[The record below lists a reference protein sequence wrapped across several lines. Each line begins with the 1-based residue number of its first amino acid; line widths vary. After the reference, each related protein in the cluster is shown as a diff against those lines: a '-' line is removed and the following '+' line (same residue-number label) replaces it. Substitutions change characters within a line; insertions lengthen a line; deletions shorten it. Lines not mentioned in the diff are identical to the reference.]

1 MSICNVGRPYI
12 TSLLTIVKT
21 RTNVEILIGQNSDYR
36 MVGEMNSAVSPVDF
50 DRMLNGLDRIYSEFA
65 RACGLSDC
73 AYWML
78 VDTSAAGGSVAVSR
92 LTSEWFYSKQTI
104 NSAIKTLRARGLAT
118 LEFAE
123 GSRKN
128 KVVRLTEEGVRFAK
142 RYALP
147 AQKAEQQAFEALE
160 PWEQREIMRLVGK
173 FSHVLNEE
181 CEAFK
186 RQVAA
191 ENEADDK
198 SEGETCD
205 S

>member
-1 MSICNVGRPYI
+1 MA
-12 TSLLTIVKT
+12 
-21 RTNVEILIGQNSDYR
+21 
-36 MVGEMNSAVSPVDF
+36 GEMNNAVSLVDF

-65 RACGLSDC
+65 RTCGLSDC

-78 VDTSAAGGSVAVSR
+78 VDTGTAGGSIAVSR

-104 NSAIKTLRARGLAT
+104 NSAIKTLTARGFAT

-128 KVVRLTEEGVRFAK
+128 KVVSLTEEGRRFAK
-142 RYALP
+142 RYAMP
-147 AQKAEQQAFEALE
+147 AQGAEQRAFDALE
-160 PWEQREIMRLVGK
+160 PCEQREIMRLIGK
-173 FSHVLNEE
+173 FSQVLGEE

-191 ENEADDK
+191 EDQSENQR
-198 SEGETCD
+198 EGESCD
-205 S
+205 C

>member
-1 MSICNVGRPYI
+1 
-12 TSLLTIVKT
+12 
-21 RTNVEILIGQNSDYR
+21 
-36 MVGEMNSAVSPVDF
+36 MNSVVTLVDF
-50 DRMLNGLDRIYSEFA
+50 DRLLNGLDHIYSEFS

-78 VDTSAAGGSVAVSR
+78 VDTSTAGGSVAVSR

-104 NSAIKTLRARGLAT
+104 NSAIKTLTARGFAT

-128 KVVRLTEEGVRFAK
+128 KVVRLTEAGMRFAEQ
-142 RYALP
+142 YALP
-147 AQKAEQQAFEALE
+147 AQEAEQQAFEVLE

-173 FSHVLNEE
+173 FSHALGDE
-181 CEAFK
+181 CDAFK
-186 RQVAA
+186 QHIAA
-191 ENEADDK
+191 ESQAENQG
-198 SEGETCD
+198 EGESCD

>member
-1 MSICNVGRPYI
+1 
-12 TSLLTIVKT
+12 
-21 RTNVEILIGQNSDYR
+21 
-36 MVGEMNSAVSPVDF
+36 MVGEMDSTVTSVDF

-78 VDTSAAGGSVAVSR
+78 VDISTADEGVAVSR

-104 NSAIKTLRARGLAT
+104 NSAIKTLTARGLAT

-128 KVVRLTEEGVRFAK
+128 KVVCLTAEGKRFAEH
-142 RYALP
+142 YALP
-147 AQKAEQQAFEALE
+147 AVKAEQRAFDALE
-160 PWEQREIMRLVGK
+160 PWERREIMRLVGK
-173 FSHVLNEE
+173 FSRVLGDE

-186 RQVAA
+186 RRMADESQA
-191 ENEADDK
+191 ESQD
-198 SEGETCD
+198 EGETCD

>member
-1 MSICNVGRPYI
+1 
-12 TSLLTIVKT
+12 
-21 RTNVEILIGQNSDYR
+21 
-36 MVGEMNSAVSPVDF
+36 MNNAVSLVDF

-65 RACGLSDC
+65 RTCGLSDC

-104 NSAIKTLRARGLAT
+104 NSAIKALTARGFAT

-128 KVVRLTEEGVRFAK
+128 KVVSLTEEGRRFAK
-142 RYALP
+142 RYAMP
-147 AQKAEQQAFEALE
+147 AQGAEQRAFDALE
-160 PWEQREIMRLVGK
+160 PCEQREIMRLIGI
-173 FSHVLNEE
+173 FSQVLGEE

-191 ENEADDK
+191 EDQSENQR
-198 SEGETCD
+198 EGESCD
-205 S
+205 C

>member
-1 MSICNVGRPYI
+1 MA
-12 TSLLTIVKT
+12 
-21 RTNVEILIGQNSDYR
+21 
-36 MVGEMNSAVSPVDF
+36 GEMNSSVSLVDF

-65 RACGLSDC
+65 RTCGLSDC

-78 VDTSAAGGSVAVSR
+78 VDTSTAGGSIAVSR

-104 NSAIKTLRARGLAT
+104 NSAIKTLTARGFAT

-128 KVVRLTEEGVRFAK
+128 KVVSLTEEGRRFAE

-147 AQKAEQQAFEALE
+147 AQGAEQQAFEALE

-173 FSHVLNEE
+173 FSHVLNEG

-191 ENEADDK
+191 ENDADDK
-198 SEGETCD
+198 GEGEPCD
-205 S
+205 C

>member
-1 MSICNVGRPYI
+1 MER
-12 TSLLTIVKT
+12 
-21 RTNVEILIGQNSDYR
+21 
-36 MVGEMNSAVSPVDF
+36 AVTLVDL
-50 DRMLNGLDRIYSEFA
+50 DRMFNAIDHIYSEFS
-65 RACGLSDC
+65 RTCGLSDC

-104 NSAIKTLRARGLAT
+104 NSAIKTLTARGFAT

-128 KVVRLTEEGVRFAK
+128 KVVCLTKEGRQFAE

-147 AQKAEQQAFEALE
+147 AQKAEQRAFGALE
-160 PWEQREIMRLVGK
+160 PWEQREIMRLIGK
-173 FSHVLNEE
+173 FSQVLGDE
-181 CEAFK
+181 CETFK
-186 RQVAA
+186 QQVAA
-191 ENEADDK
+191 ARQTEDQR
-198 SEGETCD
+198 EGESCD

>member
-1 MSICNVGRPYI
+1 MA
-12 TSLLTIVKT
+12 
-21 RTNVEILIGQNSDYR
+21 
-36 MVGEMNSAVSPVDF
+36 GEMNSTVSPVDF

-65 RACGLSDC
+65 RTCGLSDC

-128 KVVRLTEEGVRFAK
+128 KVVRLTEAGMRFAE

-147 AQKAEQQAFEALE
+147 ALKAEQRAFGALE
-160 PWEQREIMRLVGK
+160 PCEQREIMRLIGK
-173 FSHVLNEE
+173 FSRVLGDE
-181 CEAFK
+181 CDAFK
-186 RQVAA
+186 QHIAA
-191 ENEADDK
+191 ESQAENQG
-198 SEGETCD
+198 EGESCD
-205 S
+205 C

>member
-1 MSICNVGRPYI
+1 
-12 TSLLTIVKT
+12 
-21 RTNVEILIGQNSDYR
+21 

-65 RACGLSDC
+65 RTCGLSDC

-160 PWEQREIMRLVGK
+160 PWEQREIMRLIGK
-173 FSHVLNEE
+173 FSQVLGDE
-181 CEAFK
+181 CDAFK
-186 RQVAA
+186 QHIAA
-191 ENEADDK
+191 ESQAENQG
-198 SEGETCD
+198 EGESCD
-205 S
+205 C

>member
-1 MSICNVGRPYI
+1 MER
-12 TSLLTIVKT
+12 
-21 RTNVEILIGQNSDYR
+21 
-36 MVGEMNSAVSPVDF
+36 AVTLVDL
-50 DRMLNGLDRIYSEFA
+50 DRMFNAIDHIYSEFS
-65 RACGLSDC
+65 RTCGLSDC

-104 NSAIKTLRARGLAT
+104 NSAIKTLTARGFAT

-128 KVVRLTEEGVRFAK
+128 KVVCLTKEGRQFAE

-147 AQKAEQQAFEALE
+147 AQKAEQRAFGALE
-160 PWEQREIMRLVGK
+160 PWEQREIMRLIGK
-173 FSHVLNEE
+173 FSQVLGDE
-181 CEAFK
+181 CETFK
-186 RQVAA
+186 QQVAA
-191 ENEADDK
+191 ASQTEDQR
-198 SEGETCD
+198 EGESCD

>member
-1 MSICNVGRPYI
+1 
-12 TSLLTIVKT
+12 
-21 RTNVEILIGQNSDYR
+21 
-36 MVGEMNSAVSPVDF
+36 MNSAVTLVDF
-50 DRMLNGLDRIYSEFA
+50 DRLLNGLDHIYSEFS

-128 KVVRLTEEGVRFAK
+128 KVVRLTEEGVRFA
-142 RYALP
+142 
-147 AQKAEQQAFEALE
+147 EQQAFEALE
-160 PWEQREIMRLVGK
+160 PWEQCEIMRLVGK

-191 ENEADDK
+191 ENETDDK
-198 SEGETCD
+198 GEGDACD

>member
-1 MSICNVGRPYI
+1 
-12 TSLLTIVKT
+12 
-21 RTNVEILIGQNSDYR
+21 
-36 MVGEMNSAVSPVDF
+36 MVGEMDNAVTLVDF
-50 DRMLNGLDRIYSEFA
+50 DRMLNRLVHIYSEFS

-78 VDTSAAGGSVAVSR
+78 VDTSAAGGNIAVSR
-92 LTSEWFYSKQTI
+92 LTSEWYYSKQTI
-104 NSAIKTLRARGLAT
+104 NSAIKALAARGFAT

-128 KVVRLTEEGVRFAK
+128 KVVRLTEDGARFAA

-147 AQKAEQQAFEALE
+147 ALKAEQRAFEALDPGE
-160 PWEQREIMRLVGK
+160 RREIMRLIGK
-173 FSHVLNEE
+173 FSHALSDE

-186 RQVAA
+186 QQVAV
-191 ENEADDK
+191 ENQD
-198 SEGETCD
+198 EGESCD

>member
-1 MSICNVGRPYI
+1 
-12 TSLLTIVKT
+12 
-21 RTNVEILIGQNSDYR
+21 

-65 RACGLSDC
+65 RTCGLSDC

-78 VDTSAAGGSVAVSR
+78 VDTSTAGSIAVSR

-104 NSAIKTLRARGLAT
+104 NSAIKTLTARGFAT

-128 KVVRLTEEGVRFAK
+128 KVVSLTEEGRRFAK
-142 RYALP
+142 RYAMP
-147 AQKAEQQAFEALE
+147 AQGAEQRAFDALE
-160 PWEQREIMRLVGK
+160 PCEQREIMRLIGK
-173 FSHVLNEE
+173 FSQVLGEE

-191 ENEADDK
+191 EDQSENQR
-198 SEGETCD
+198 EGESCD
-205 S
+205 C

>member
-1 MSICNVGRPYI
+1 
-12 TSLLTIVKT
+12 
-21 RTNVEILIGQNSDYR
+21 
-36 MVGEMNSAVSPVDF
+36 MNSAVTLVDF
-50 DRMLNGLDRIYSEFA
+50 DRMLNGLDHIYSEFS

-78 VDTSAAGGSVAVSR
+78 VDTGTAGGSIAVSR

-104 NSAIKTLRARGLAT
+104 NSAIKTLTARGFAT

-128 KVVRLTEEGVRFAK
+128 KVVRLTEEGMRFAEQ
-142 RYALP
+142 YALP
-147 AQKAEQQAFEALE
+147 AQGAEQRAFETLE

-191 ENEADDK
+191 ENEADVK
-198 SEGETCD
+198 GEGETCD